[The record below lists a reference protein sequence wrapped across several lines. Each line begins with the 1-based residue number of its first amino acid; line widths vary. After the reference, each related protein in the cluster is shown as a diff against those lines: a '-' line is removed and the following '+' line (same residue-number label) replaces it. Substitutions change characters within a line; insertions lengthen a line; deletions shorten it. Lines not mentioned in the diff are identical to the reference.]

1 MTINGVGV
9 HPGTAKGRLVNAL
22 KVMRLMQRS
31 PYSAVSRVRID
42 PDLATE
48 LTATMHSY
56 ITYILE
62 RELRSAHFVKSA
74 AEAMQ

>member
-1 MTINGVGV
+1 
-9 HPGTAKGRLVNAL
+9 
-22 KVMRLMQRS
+22 VM
-31 PYSAVSRVRID
+31 
-42 PDLATE
+42 
-48 LTATMHSY
+48 HGY